1 MTDKER
7 EDYNNL
13 KPSLREDY
21 DYEKKKH
28 PNWSHAQIMAKIA
41 IGESLG
47 ETVEKGGGTIDATE
61 LENDPKMLKEVLE
74 GAKRVLIEAGVFIY
88 AVFDVLDSAISL
100 LGNMVMCGV
109 KYVGNKLSEFWD
121 WLTS

>member
-1 MTDKER
+1 MTEAER
-7 EDYNNL
+7 QQYNNL
-13 KPSLREDY
+13 SSSLREDY

-47 ETVEKGGGTIDATE
+47 KTVEEGGGTIDATG
-61 LENDPKMLKEVLE
+61 LGNDPKLLKEVLE
-74 GAKRVLIEAGVFIY
+74 GAKRVLIEADVFIS

-100 LGNMVMCGV
+100 LGNLVMSGIR
-109 KYVGNKLSEFWD
+109 YVGNKLSDFWD

>member
-1 MTDKER
+1 MTDKEK
-7 EDYNNL
+7 EEYNNL
-13 KPSLREDY
+13 SLSLQEDY

-28 PNWSHAQIMAKIA
+28 PNWSHVQIMAKIA

-47 ETVEKGGGTIDATE
+47 KTVEEGGGTIDVTE
-61 LENDPKMLKEVLE
+61 LENDPKLLKEVLV
-74 GAKRVLIEAGVFIY
+74 GATRVLIEAGIFIS

-100 LGNMVMCGV
+100 LGNLVMSGV
-109 KYVGNKLSEFWD
+109 KYVGNKLSDFWD

>member
-7 EDYNNL
+7 EEYNKL
-13 KPSLREDY
+13 SSSLREDY
-21 DYEKKKH
+21 DYEKRKH

-47 ETVEKGGGTIDATE
+47 KTVEEGGGTIDVNE
-61 LENDPKMLKEVLE
+61 LENDPTLLKEVLE
-74 GAKRVLIEAGVFIY
+74 GAKRVLIEAGIFIS

-100 LGNMVMCGV
+100 LSSLVMSGIR
-109 KYVGNKLSEFWD
+109 YVGNKLSEFWD